1 MRQGL
6 LTVLLAAVVVSVVA
20 GRRGSLDVL
29 SHAPSTLQEKTITAI
44 QSLSHVLSDLQES
57 LAKEGRADIP
67 TEAPPAGIYYSL
79 PVRCRLILI
88 LGNATRLIRCIKLPL
103 QIFHKA

>member
-6 LTVLLAAVVVSVVA
+6 LTVLLAAVVVSVA

-79 PVRCRLILI
+79 PVSRRLIF
-88 LGNATRLIRCIKLPL
+88 G
-103 QIFHKA
+103 